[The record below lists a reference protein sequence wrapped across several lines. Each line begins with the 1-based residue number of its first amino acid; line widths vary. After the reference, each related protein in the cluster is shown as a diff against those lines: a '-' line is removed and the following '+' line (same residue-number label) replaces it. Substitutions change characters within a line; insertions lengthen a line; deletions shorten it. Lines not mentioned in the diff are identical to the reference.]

1 MPNEDEELWL
11 MDLTSRWLFWL
22 KTKRGEAYWSI
33 YKGIPFFGGKIPES
47 TSAAM
52 KLPTWKSNHS
62 DDSKT
67 WRKVA
72 AGARFR
78 CSWCFPL
85 CRIWGWIRVWSNGQQ
100 RAFNPSNKAID
111 SMNHSVLVKSRNR
124 ILNSYRNETIPIVI
138 SKFYIRYIKH
148 KKTSKKNLWGTP
160 PLLLPK
166 RPSAFRPSGQYP
178 TIAKPAR
185 RGMRPWR
192 SDLPPLVGHPKI
204 VEKK

>member
-1 MPNEDEELWL
+1 
-11 MDLTSRWLFWL
+11 
-22 KTKRGEAYWSI
+22 
-33 YKGIPFFGGKIPES
+33 
-47 TSAAM
+47 M

-100 RAFNPSNKAID
+100 RAFNPSKKAID
-111 SMNHSVLVKSRNR
+111 SMNHSVLVKWRNR

-148 KKTSKKNLWGTP
+148 KKTSKKNLWGNPSFTAAKKTIGFQAVWAVSNYCEAGTP
-160 PLLLPK
+160 WYEAVK
-166 RPSAFRPSGQYP
+166 ERPSTAGWS
-178 TIAKPAR
+178 
-185 RGMRPWR
+185 
-192 SDLPPLVGHPKI
+192 PKI